1 MSIKRPENADFLLAA
16 QDHGYDLSDSQMQ
29 AYLNLADK
37 SLNSYEAI
45 DALYAAHVAQP
56 TPLREHSTP
65 LPAEN
70 LHAAWYVKTHIMGA
84 AEGPLKGR
92 TVVIKDNVSV
102 AGVPMANGSL
112 SLEGYVPSEDA
123 TVVKR
128 LLAAGATVVGKSV
141 CEDLC
146 FSGASFT
153 SASGA

>member
-56 TPLREHSTP
+56 TPLREHSKP

-70 LHAAWYVKTHIMGA
+70 LHAAWYVKTHITGA

-128 LLAAGATVVGKSV
+128 LLAAGAQWLANRCAKTCAFPVPASPPPVVR
-141 CEDLC
+141 
-146 FSGASFT
+146 
-153 SASGA
+153 